1 MAHFRKDFTVTMRPV
16 ERSLVNI
23 RFIRFL
29 IIKEK
34 KRRKEKKGKKMKK
47 NMKMSTIHIYI
58 YISIEEKRNIK
69 GQVYVCICETV
80 KHKNRQTMKAF

>member
-16 ERSLVNI
+16 ERSLVDVQ
-23 RFIRFL
+23 FIRFL
-29 IIKEK
+29 IIKKKRKKGQKSEK
-34 KRRKEKKGKKMKK
+34 K
-47 NMKMSTIHIYI
+47 NIKMSTIHIYI